1 MIRQALKVLPDNLI
15 ALIEFRSG
23 RYVYFYPWGSAMNGQ
38 TARLEICRSI
48 LSSEAVDTIVE
59 TGTYRGVTT
68 EWFSSFGK
76 PVLSIEISNRYFQ
89 FAKLRLGELKNVSL
103 YRGTSVDVL
112 ETDEFKAR
120 VGKNPFIYLDA
131 HWEKH
136 LPLQD
141 EIAKITHKRQNYFIL
156 IDDFKVPHD
165 LKYEYDDY
173 GENGSCE
180 IPYISPVIPKDAKI
194 YFPTVPADKETGR
207 KRGYVLIVGGAENQ
221 LMAESNTNLIEFNE

>member
-1 MIRQALKVLPDNLI
+1 MI

-23 RYVYFYPWGSAMNGQ
+23 RYVYFYPWGAAMNGQ

-89 FAKLRLGELKNVSL
+89 FAKLRLGELTNVSL

-120 VGKNPFIYLDA
+120 VGKT
-131 HWEKH
+131 H
-136 LPLQD
+136 LYIWMHIGKSIFPCKMK
-141 EIAKITHKRQNYFIL
+141 KITHSSVPFIL
-156 IDDFKVPHD
+156 
-165 LKYEYDDY
+165 
-173 GENGSCE
+173 
-180 IPYISPVIPKDAKI
+180 
-194 YFPTVPADKETGR
+194 T
-207 KRGYVLIVGGAENQ
+207 
-221 LMAESNTNLIEFNE
+221 